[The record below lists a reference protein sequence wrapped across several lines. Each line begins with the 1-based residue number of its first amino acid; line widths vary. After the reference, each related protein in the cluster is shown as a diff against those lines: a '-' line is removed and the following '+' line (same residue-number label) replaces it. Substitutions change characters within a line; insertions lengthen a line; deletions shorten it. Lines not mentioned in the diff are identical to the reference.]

1 MLPCDVT
8 GACAIGSRQ
17 LVMIRLWSPG
27 RLSQTVVQNH
37 QHPKT
42 GRSQRSVE
50 VVGGGLRL

>member
-17 LVMIRLWSPG
+17 LVMIRLWSAG
-27 RLSQTVVQNH
+27 RLSQTVLQNH